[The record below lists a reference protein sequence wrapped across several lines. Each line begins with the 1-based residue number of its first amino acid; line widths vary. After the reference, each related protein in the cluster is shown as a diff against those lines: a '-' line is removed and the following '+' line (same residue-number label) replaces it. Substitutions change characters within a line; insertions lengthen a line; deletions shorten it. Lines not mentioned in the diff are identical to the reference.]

1 LNHGHS
7 PPDDPGVQVA
17 ERELDP
23 EDGAMDGRFFAFC
36 ARALLGFSLVFS
48 VALSS
53 SGCSDGDLWPT
64 VPTPPSSTSVS
75 IQLTG
80 EPQIAYISQ
89 TGKTNVIV
97 QFIARDQ
104 DGMALTTDEVQITL
118 LLDAAPV
125 DNESVLQADAEEL
138 TASIHL
144 GLVLDASYSMLL
156 HDPPAFMP
164 MLEAARDAVLAGQ
177 DLYAGRAG
185 EFTWDLTWFNEVL
198 YYPGGVGRNWVP
210 ADIVTIPAPGPGT
223 ATKLFAAV
231 THHARLM
238 TTAHATVANGPHDHH
253 IMVVFSDGADNYSWF
268 DNSHL
273 GSQGITSS
281 GAQFQIAGFHA
292 ATIDTAVAAITAHP
306 GLTTYV
312 IGLGSEI
319 RDDQLQPI
327 AAAGNGSY
335 FKNPSSSQVDAL
347 FELVTREFAT
357 IQTHGAT
364 IPLPPGDYTF
374 HLRVAT
380 NDGRAVDEQ
389 AFAFRGGDGD
399 AGLLR

>member
-1 LNHGHS
+1 MVIASDGGAL
-7 PPDDPGVQVA
+7 A
-17 ERELDP
+17 ERKLDP
-23 EDGAMDGRFFAFC
+23 EDGAMDGRFFASY
-36 ARALLGFSLVFS
+36 ARALLVFSLAFW
-48 VALSS
+48 VALSL
-53 SGCSDGDLWPT
+53 SGCSDDDPWPT
-64 VPTPPSSTSVS
+64 APNPPSSNTVS
-75 IQLTG
+75 IQMTS
-80 EPQIAYISQ
+80 EPEIAYVSQ
-89 TGKTNVIV
+89 TGKTNVII

-104 DGMALTTDEVQITL
+104 DGMALTADEVQVSL

-138 TASIHL
+138 SASIHL

-164 MLEAARDAVLAGQ
+164 MLEAARDAVLVGQ
-177 DLYAGRAG
+177 DLYVGRSGA
-185 EFTWDLTWFNEVL
+185 FTWDLTWFNELL
-198 YYPGGVGRNWVP
+198 YYHGDVGRDWVP

-231 THHARLM
+231 THHAQLM

-253 IMVVFSDGADNYSWF
+253 IMVVFSDGVDNYSWF

-281 GAQFQIAGFHA
+281 GAQFQVAGFQA
-292 ATIDTAVAAITAHP
+292 ATLDSALAAITAHP
-306 GLTTYV
+306 NLTTYV

-319 RDDQLQPI
+319 NDDQLEPI
-327 AAAGNGSY
+327 ATAGGGSY
-335 FKNPSSSQVDAL
+335 FQNPSSSQVDAL

-357 IQTHGAT
+357 IQTRGAT

-374 HLRVAT
+374 QVRVST
-380 NDGRAVDEQ
+380 NDGHTVDEYE
-389 AFAFRGGDGD
+389 FAFRGGDED